1 MSLTLLAMMYA
12 CSPVSKDTGEQAPSG
27 TDTATEVVAQPEE
40 NDTGEAFEED
50 PEEEPCT
57 PPTYQPS
64 SFINEVIE
72 YNPGGGAGFGQ
83 DNFPDIVFGPP
94 LGAGENAGSL
104 DVLSLGEGGSI
115 TVAFG
120 GVIQD
125 GPGADIIVFENS
137 FIGWVEPASLWASED
152 GTEWVEWPCDDD
164 SGLGCAGIT
173 PVLSHPDN
181 CIDATDPDVAGGDA
195 FDLAD
200 VGLDQAR
207 YLRVVDSAVSGPGG
221 FDLEA
226 ISIVGGAVAE

>member
-1 MSLTLLAMMYA
+1 MSLSFLAMMYA
-12 CSPVSKDTGEQAPSG
+12 CSPVSKDTGEQALSAS
-27 TDTATEVVAQPEE
+27 DTATEVETQSEG
-40 NDTGEAFEED
+40 NDTGEAFEE
-50 PEEEPCT
+50 EPCS

-64 SFINEVIE
+64 SFINEVLE
-72 YNPGGGAGFGQ
+72 YEPGDGAGFGQ
-83 DNFPDIVFGPP
+83 DDFPDIVFGPP

-137 FIGWVEPASLWASED
+137 FIGWVEPASVWASED
-152 GTEWVEWPCDDD
+152 GTEWVEWPCNTE

-173 PVLSHPDN
+173 PVLSHPNN
-181 CIDATDPDVAGGDA
+181 CIDATDPNVAGGDA

-200 VGLDQAR
+200 VGLGQAR
-207 YLRVVDSAVSGPGG
+207 YLRVIDSAVSGPGG